1 MDEDGEEGTAGT
13 GGKVASPGACSASKG
28 GDSIPKLDHAFTA
41 VAVENDEAEEQRQ
54 DAFFFFKMSVLKHI
68 QSEFAEKTVA
78 ESTEM
83 ARHMWARLSQ
93 EKQEFWQQKASKA
106 LLAEGSE
113 KA

>member
-1 MDEDGEEGTAGT
+1 MVDNA
-13 GGKVASPGACSASKG
+13 
-28 GDSIPKLDHAFTA
+28 
-41 VAVENDEAEEQRQ
+41 

-78 ESTEM
+78 EATEM